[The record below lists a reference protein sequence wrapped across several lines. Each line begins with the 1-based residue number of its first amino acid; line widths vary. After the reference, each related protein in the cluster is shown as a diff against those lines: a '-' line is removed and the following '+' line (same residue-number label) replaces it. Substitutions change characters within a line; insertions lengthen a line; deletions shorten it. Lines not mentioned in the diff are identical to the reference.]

1 MSKFKWEAK
10 RLQRQQK
17 TSNKRK
23 DMLKEDLKFLLRS
36 CLSLGLARG
45 LLLFARLKLGRLAG
59 LRLPGIRHPFSLR
72 AGTSDIPTFGQVF
85 FAKEYDLELPRA
97 PQIIIDGGANIGLFT
112 LLMKNRYP
120 EATIICIEP
129 DRDNFRLLQ
138 QNTAAY
144 PGISCENCG
153 LWNRDATLKV
163 YDKYDT
169 GKWGMVVEEDP
180 FEGDIPALAMGTLL
194 KKYGIQRIDL
204 LKLDIETS
212 EKQLFASHYA
222 DWLPL
227 VDTLIIE
234 LHDWM
239 EPGCSRPFF
248 HAINECFADYTLAI
262 KGENIIIEN
271 KSQLLAKPGQILVK
285 SSIYNS

>member
-1 MSKFKWEAK
+1 M
-10 RLQRQQK
+10 
-17 TSNKRK
+17 
-23 DMLKEDLKFLLRS
+23 MKEDLKLLLRS
-36 CLSLGLARG
+36 CLRLGFARG
-45 LLLFARLKLGRLAG
+45 LLLFARFKLGRVTG
-59 LRLPGIRHPFSLR
+59 LRLAGIRHPFSLR

-85 FAKEYDLELPRA
+85 FAKEYDLDLPKA
-97 PQIIIDGGANIGLFT
+97 PQIIIDGGANIGLFA

-120 EATIICIEP
+120 EAKIICIEP
-129 DRDNFRLLQ
+129 DPENFSLLQ
-138 QNTAAY
+138 KNTAPY

-153 LWNRDATLKV
+153 LWNRDTILKV
-163 YDKYDT
+163 YDKYDA
-169 GKWGMVVEEDP
+169 GKWGMIVEEDP
-180 FEGDIPALAMGTLL
+180 LRGNIPALAMSTLL
-194 KKYGIQRIDL
+194 KKHGIQRIDL

-222 DWLPL
+222 DWLPK
-227 VDTLIIE
+227 VDTLVIE

-248 HAINECFADYTLAI
+248 QAINECFADYTLAI

-271 KSQLLAKPGQILVK
+271 KSQRRAKPEQNMVK